1 MITLSRSQ
9 LVGAEIL
16 NEETIR
22 FNGIQE
28 DHIYGMEIEMDVR
41 IPDGHIL
48 AIKGWMKR
56 YTIPLCP
63 RAVDV
68 LQDALGMNLREDNWE
83 QKMMRTIGRKGCQHF
98 AEIIIECGRCLDQA
112 LMARDLEEALK
123 EDPAL
128 DQESFIEKWVEK
140 HPEITNACLAR
151 PSLSS

>member
-16 NEETIR
+16 DEQTIR
-22 FNGIQE
+22 FNGVQE

-41 IPDGHIL
+41 IPDGRIL

-68 LQDALGMNLREDNWE
+68 LQDAVGMNLRQENWE
-83 QKMMRTIGRKGCQHF
+83 QKVMRAIGRKGCQHF

-112 LMARDLEEALK
+112 LMAKDLEDAVK
-123 EDPAL
+123 ADPAL
-128 DQESFIEKWVEK
+128 DQESFTAKWLQE
-140 HPEITNACLAR
+140 HPEITGACLAR
-151 PSLSS
+151 PSLT